1 MFEVQLVF
9 HWNNTDNLR
18 TTASIA
24 ISRTDNMAA
33 ANGYSASEYAGE
45 IDFSDIEYK

>member
-1 MFEVQLVF
+1 LFEVQLVLYS
-9 HWNNTDNLR
+9 NNTDNLR
-18 TTASIA
+18 IPTSID